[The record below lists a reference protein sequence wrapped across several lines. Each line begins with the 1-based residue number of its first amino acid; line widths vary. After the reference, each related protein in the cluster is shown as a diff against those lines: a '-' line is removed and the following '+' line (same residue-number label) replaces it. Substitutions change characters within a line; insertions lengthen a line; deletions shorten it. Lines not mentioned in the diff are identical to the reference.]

1 MIFPIQ
7 FFDNFV
13 CFIISQ
19 DLYAIIFERITRF
32 SLLPLEEIKFIAIV
46 NSIFHVSDFL
56 RLFMMSFKRGL
67 ILLRY
72 SSIDSVLF
80 LSPLPSYSI

>member
-1 MIFPIQ
+1 ML
-7 FFDNFV
+7 
-13 CFIISQ
+13 S
-19 DLYAIIFERITRF
+19 LFECITRF
-32 SLLPLEEIKFIAIV
+32 SLLTLEGIKLIAIV

-56 RLFMMSFKRGL
+56 RLFMMSFKCGL